1 MDGATIRHVFPILSE
16 VGVYRPS
23 NLVLLHLT
31 YKLSADEPEEF
42 QQHYVLTIEQ
52 ATAIADQLLDA
63 VHDLTGDGLS

>member
-1 MDGATIRHVFPILSE
+1 MDNATTRHVFPIRLE

-31 YKLSADEPEEF
+31 YKLCPDEPEEF
-42 QQHYVLTIEQ
+42 QQHYALTIEQ

-63 VHDLTGDGLS
+63 VRDLTVDGLP